1 MRRKD
6 QDNAKCVNYTGN
18 VVFESHAVSLKCID
32 WYEFDTSVVPLV
44 NDAVY

>member
-1 MRRKD
+1 MLFANSVVLNYF
-6 QDNAKCVNYTGN
+6 QD

-44 NDAVY
+44 NNDVY